1 MMESAA
7 KLRGIL
13 GIAMIRKP
21 HKIHDL
27 YYVMHHLAHSIIQ
40 VKKIHVTLKDA

>member
-27 YYVMHHLAHSIIQ
+27 YYVMHHLAHSII
-40 VKKIHVTLKDA
+40 